1 MHDCK
6 RIEWTWATQA
16 TSSVSFIKLNFFSFD
31 QSKEKVLLVFNKPL
45 DGGPYEVEFKGESHR
60 YRMPAIPL
68 NSCTLQT
75 HAPVYHPPEKTTITT
90 YDKRNPHEPLNAEY
104 TFEFISQ
111 NQALEDLLKR
121 AREPIQLL
129 CDSCGKLHKPRNRN
143 KIQSKNVRGNMNDKL
158 KDKDGYVNM
167 NLAEPTFDELE
178 DEELY
183 GKMARYKNDLRVT
196 PDLWKAI
203 TIAEQAVNESWRNNQ
218 LGEETA
224 KKI

>member
-75 HAPVYHPPEKTTITT
+75 HAPGM
-90 YDKRNPHEPLNAEY
+90 
-104 TFEFISQ
+104 
-111 NQALEDLLKR
+111 
-121 AREPIQLL
+121 IQ
-129 CDSCGKLHKPRNRN
+129 
-143 KIQSKNVRGNMNDKL
+143 Q
-158 KDKDGYVNM
+158 
-167 NLAEPTFDELE
+167 
-178 DEELY
+178 
-183 GKMARYKNDLRVT
+183 
-196 PDLWKAI
+196 
-203 TIAEQAVNESWRNNQ
+203 
-218 LGEETA
+218 
-224 KKI
+224 